1 MPAAV
6 TLALLRVLAALTI
19 ILTAVLAVAASTNKR
34 RSCTRRHRPH
44 LVERRNTVR

>member
-1 MPAAV
+1 MTTAA

-19 ILTAVLAVAASTNKR
+19 ILAAVLAVAASTNKR